1 VHKQITIARDTKKD
15 SKDIPFGKVCKTF
28 QLSMEIEKK
37 VHTTWTFKF
46 VLELSNA

>member
-1 VHKQITIARDTKKD
+1 VHKQITIARGTKKD

-37 VHTTWTFKF
+37 RHTNWTCKF
-46 VLELSNA
+46 VL